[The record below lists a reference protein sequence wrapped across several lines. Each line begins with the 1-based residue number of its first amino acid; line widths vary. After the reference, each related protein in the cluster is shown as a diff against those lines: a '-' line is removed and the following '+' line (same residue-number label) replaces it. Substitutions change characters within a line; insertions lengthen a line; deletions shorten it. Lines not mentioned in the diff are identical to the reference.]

1 LPLIIGLHEGIV
13 ISMAHG
19 YHQATGK
26 PAFVNVHAIVG
37 TAQMS
42 GQLYNA
48 HRDRAGIVVT
58 AGLVDPA
65 LRCDDVDLAPRPGSD
80 QVDVIKPFT
89 KLSWEVRDAASIPP
103 ALRRAFKFAA
113 TPPTGPVYVAFADY
127 ALSKP
132 GVTAEVFDYP
142 PVPSRPSVRP
152 DTTQVE
158 QAARWLIEGAQPLL
172 VVGPQLQAA
181 GAVAQAV
188 ELAGLLGVPVTDWT
202 GYFFRGSGFPTQYPL
217 FYHKKTLMQAL
228 RSPGSTPLAQCDVVL
243 GLGLDSALPDD
254 AGPASTP
261 WPPKNAKHVTIG
273 LDANERDRV
282 RPIDLTVIADVN
294 DALADLLD
302 AVRSLATPDRFAR
315 IRAARYDALTAEV
328 AGYRRQAE
336 AQVQR
341 CCGRHPM
348 HPDEVAM
355 LVEQRLDPEA
365 ITVHENFSHD
375 ASSVSGV
382 LLRYGSGAKMRVA
395 NSGSSLGWGV
405 GAAIGAK
412 LGQPNRQVVL
422 HIGDGATMFSA
433 AGFWTMARYEV
444 PVLTLIWN
452 NLNYQT
458 VRQNFAAYRGN
469 MAQTG
474 HYAGMYLGDP
484 AIDFVQLARSQGVEG
499 ERATTPDDLRAALE
513 RGIAVTQEGAPYL
526 VEVLVSPT
534 GPGAESTWHQAF
546 SLARCRQRKV

>member
-1 LPLIIGLHEGIV
+1 
-13 ISMAHG
+13 
-19 YHQATGK
+19 
-26 PAFVNVHAIVG
+26 
-37 TAQMS
+37 
-42 GQLYNA
+42 
-48 HRDRAGIVVT
+48 
-58 AGLVDPA
+58 
-65 LRCDDVDLAPRPGSD
+65 
-80 QVDVIKPFT
+80 
-89 KLSWEVRDAASIPP
+89 
-103 ALRRAFKFAA
+103 
-113 TPPTGPVYVAFADY
+113 
-127 ALSKP
+127 
-132 GVTAEVFDYP
+132 
-142 PVPSRPSVRP
+142 
-152 DTTQVE
+152 
-158 QAARWLIEGAQPLL
+158 
-172 VVGPQLQAA
+172 
-181 GAVAQAV
+181 
-188 ELAGLLGVPVTDWT
+188 
-202 GYFFRGSGFPTQYPL
+202 
-217 FYHKKTLMQAL
+217 
-228 RSPGSTPLAQCDVVL
+228 
-243 GLGLDSALPDD
+243 
-254 AGPASTP
+254 
-261 WPPKNAKHVTIG
+261 
-273 LDANERDRV
+273 
-282 RPIDLTVIADVN
+282 
-294 DALADLLD
+294 
-302 AVRSLATPDRFAR
+302 
-315 IRAARYDALTAEV
+315 
-328 AGYRRQAE
+328 
-336 AQVQR
+336 
-341 CCGRHPM
+341 
-348 HPDEVAM
+348 M